1 MHCNNQ
7 KKLFAFKHP
16 RIILVLICA
25 QFWRSLPNFDPLVGF
40 NLNVLIKSKAVV
52 QRCSVKKVLL
62 EISQNSRENT
72 CARVSPVPEPQACNV
87 IKKETLAQVFS
98 CEFCEISKNIFFIE
112 HLWWLLLNLHLTEYL
127 KIFIMNLSSDTQMDN
142 ATRNIHHKHKAKYFT
157 TRNFYQM

>member
-25 QFWRSLPNFDPLVGF
+25 QFWRSPPNFDPLVGF

-72 CARVSPVPEPQACNV
+72 CARVSPVPESQACNV

-98 CEFCEISKNIFFIE
+98 CEFCEISKNQFFAE
-112 HLWWLLLNLHLTEYL
+112 HLWTTVSACRCSSRYSQTLYGYMGCLLHLL
-127 KIFIMNLSSDTQMDN
+127 MFDVFNCK
-142 ATRNIHHKHKAKYFT
+142 
-157 TRNFYQM
+157 

>member
-25 QFWRSLPNFDPLVGF
+25 QFWRSPPNFDPLVGF

-72 CARVSPVPEPQACNV
+72 CARVSPVPESQACNV
-87 IKKETLAQVFS
+87 IKNTWHRCFPVNFVKFLRTSFLQNTSGGCFCKVCFDVRIFQVYVLNVPLFS
-98 CEFCEISKNIFFIE
+98 YISLYKLDKSRKSKLNSSK
-112 HLWWLLLNLHLTEYL
+112 LNLD
-127 KIFIMNLSSDTQMDN
+127 S
-142 ATRNIHHKHKAKYFT
+142 
-157 TRNFYQM
+157 